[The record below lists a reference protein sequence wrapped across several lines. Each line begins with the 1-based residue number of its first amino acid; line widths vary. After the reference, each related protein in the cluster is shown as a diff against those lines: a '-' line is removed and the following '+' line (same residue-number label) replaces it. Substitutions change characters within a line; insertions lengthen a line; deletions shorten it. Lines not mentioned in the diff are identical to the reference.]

1 MATCRDCIHYDVCHN
16 NFKNIDMNKEMTD
29 KHCCVYFKDKSR
41 IIELPCKVGN
51 LVFEPYRD
59 FINVY
64 EITTIRLSKYGLFF
78 NWRLYNSGVYSNVN
92 GFSEREI
99 NKTIFLTKEEAEAKL
114 KELNG
119 NEKRRSCDY

>member
-1 MATCRDCIHYDVCHN
+1 MTCKDCIHYNVCHN
-16 NFKNIDMNKEMTD
+16 NFKNIDLNEEMTD
-29 KHCCVYFKDKSR
+29 EHCCVYFKDKSR
-41 IIELPCKVGN
+41 FVELPCKVGN

-114 KELNG
+114 KELK
-119 NEKRRSCDY
+119 E

>member
-1 MATCRDCIHYDVCHN
+1 MIACRDCFHYDVCHN
-16 NFKNIDMNKEMTD
+16 NFKNIDLNEEMTD
-29 KHCCVYFKDKSR
+29 EHCCVYFKDKLR

-99 NKTIFLTKEEAEAKL
+99 NKTIFLTKEEAESKL
-114 KELNG
+114 KELN
-119 NEKRRSCDY
+119 EK

>member
-1 MATCRDCIHYDVCHN
+1 MTACRDCIHYDVCGFEWCDSEALTFCKD
-16 NFKNIDMNKEMTD
+16 FKN
-29 KHCCVYFKDKSR
+29 KSR
-41 IIELPCKVGN
+41 FVELACKVGQ

-99 NKTIFLTKEEAEAKL
+99 NKTVFLTKEQAEAKL
-114 KELNG
+114 KELN
-119 NEKRRSCDY
+119 EK

>member
-1 MATCRDCIHYDVCHN
+1 MSTCRDCIHYDVCAIN
-16 NFKNIDMNKEMTD
+16 GIDVENTTFKKEL
-29 KHCCVYFKDKSR
+29 CCGEFKDKSR

-99 NKTIFLTKEEAEAKL
+99 NKTIF
-114 KELNG
+114 
-119 NEKRRSCDY
+119 